1 MVLAVPNGGVPVAL
15 EVAAALNAELDLV
28 ICHKLTLALN
38 QEGSLGAIT
47 DDGTLILNE
56 AAMMKTGLSRQQ
68 VEHEVSQVRAE
79 IKKQSLLYKTDCP
92 LVRVTGQTVII
103 VDDGLASGYTTLA
116 AVQSVRNRR
125 AREIIVA
132 VPVAPVTTMRQIEKV
147 TDRVVTYATGVMLKF
162 YLSDFYRHWNDIS
175 DEEVIRYLRQWRG
188 RHSRKDS
195 VRQSE
200 SG

>member
-28 ICHKLTLALN
+28 ICHKLNLSLN
-38 QEGSLGAIT
+38 QEGSLGAVA
-47 DDGTLILNE
+47 DDGTVILNE

-68 VEHEVSQVRAE
+68 VEHEVSLVRAE
-79 IKKQSLLYKTDCP
+79 IKKQSLLYKTDRP
-92 LVRVTGQTVII
+92 LVKVSGQTVII
-103 VDDGLASGYTTLA
+103 VDDGLASGYTILA

-147 TDRVVTYATGVMLKF
+147 ADRVVAYATGVMLKF

-175 DEEVIRYLRQWRG
+175 DDEVIRHLRQWRV